1 MKKMDKYYQ
10 FFKKIYKKIC
20 LYIVFS
26 LEKILN
32 NSLKNLKIYL
42 KNNRS
47 FSIKSI
53 FI

>member
-1 MKKMDKYYQ
+1 MDKYYQ
-10 FFKKIYKKIC
+10 FFKKIYKKI
-20 LYIVFS
+20 
-26 LEKILN
+26 KN